1 MAQQEAE
8 PYPSAALIA
17 ALSAVF
23 VVIVFATDLSAR
35 SRRDIRNTVA
45 ILPPP
50 ETVG

>member
-35 SRRDIRNTVA
+35 SRRDIPNPVA